1 MIRVHTVTL
10 FAALVLSP
18 VAVLAASDPEP
29 MRFSSQEIELPSSDR
44 TFPDGPGA
52 EAINN
57 NCLACHSAGM
67 VLTQPKLTKT
77 QWTETVNKMV
87 KVYKAPVSQEDVG
100 AIVEYLTHLKP
111 QP

>member
-1 MIRVHTVTL
+1 MFFVRSISLLAV
-10 FAALVLSP
+10 LVSSP
-18 VAVLAASDPEP
+18 VAVLAASESEP
-29 MRFSSQEIELPSSDR
+29 MHFSSQEIELPSSDR

-67 VLTQPKLTKT
+67 VLTQPKLTKA
-77 QWTETVNKMV
+77 QWTETVNKMA
-87 KVYKAPVSQEDVG
+87 KVYHAPISPEDSA
-100 AIVEYLTHLKP
+100 AIIDYLTNLKP

>member
-1 MIRVHTVTL
+1 MNRIL
-10 FAALVLSP
+10 
-18 VAVLAASDPEP
+18 LAAMTLALGNAPALAEGPAPKP
-29 MRFSSQEIELPSSDR
+29 MTFTSQKIELPQSER
-44 TFPDGPGA
+44 MFPGGSEA

-67 VLTQPKLTKT
+67 VLTQPKLTKA

-87 KVYKAPVSQEDVG
+87 KVYHAAVAPEDTA
-100 AIVEYLTHLKP
+100 AIVDYLANLKP